1 MESFGRKLSNETPA
15 FGVKTEYSTTDLLR
29 AAMSPTARQP
39 GGLFAYAS
47 SGKFGEQG
55 MLAAKLAD
63 LVQANPFN
71 AISAQMQ
78 ASKIAEGVDA
88 GTLQVTPELISKID
102 ELINATKSS
111 AGRPSLTIN
120 SVDNIG
126 LAGQIYNDL
135 SRDSFRS
142 SGF

>member
-1 MESFGRKLSNETPA
+1 MPHPA
-15 FGVKTEYSTTDLLR
+15 SL
-29 AAMSPTARQP
+29 
-39 GGLFAYAS
+39 
-47 SGKFGEQG
+47 
-55 MLAAKLAD
+55 
-63 LVQANPFN
+63 ANPFN